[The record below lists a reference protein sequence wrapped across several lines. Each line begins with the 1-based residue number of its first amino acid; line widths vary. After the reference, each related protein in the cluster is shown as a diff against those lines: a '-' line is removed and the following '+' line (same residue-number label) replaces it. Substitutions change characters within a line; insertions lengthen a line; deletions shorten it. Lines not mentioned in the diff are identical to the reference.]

1 MRLPVYYSP
10 SHKKRYTTS
19 RPRLGNIS
27 FELTVA
33 TLIATLPPELRVG
46 GNPTIQSCI
55 KTINDY
61 IENYAELIYLKVRS
75 AKIEPLTDDDCQ
87 MDLEYDKICPKPF
100 FGGFTSWK
108 DVPEVLKIRMC
119 EYLERAFGRKDRNP
133 ARALSLNNGKSVS
146 KDRDFIQRGRHDDD
160 ASIYED
166 ISSRI
171 GSDVLADLYAE
182 QSRPSLC
189 ETYETSFGSPSRER
203 SLTVS
208 DNEECEY
215 NSEQTTIEVR
225 RSQSIESFRVQG
237 N

>member
-19 RPRLGNIS
+19 RPRPGNIS

-55 KTINDY
+55 KTINVLCIFITGGNLQLLTYAQDY

-75 AKIEPLTDDDCQ
+75 AKIEPLTDDQ
-87 MDLEYDKICPKPF
+87 MDLEYDKICPKSF

-119 EYLERAFGRKDRNP
+119 EYLERVFPLLQVAHDSWASKIFFAKAFGRKDRNP

-160 ASIYED
+160 ASNPLDNIPYS
-166 ISSRI
+166 ISCPKI
-171 GSDVLADLYAE
+171 V
-182 QSRPSLC
+182 
-189 ETYETSFGSPSRER
+189 F
-203 SLTVS
+203 
-208 DNEECEY
+208 
-215 NSEQTTIEVR
+215 
-225 RSQSIESFRVQG
+225 
-237 N
+237 